1 MLGRSS
7 RIRGRGVL
15 GRRRRIRDVPEDLNG
30 KIYRGD
36 ENLTGSIIKDKK
48 THNVLKVGEV

>member
-7 RIRGRGVL
+7 RIRGRRVL
-15 GRRRRIRDVPEDLNG
+15 GRRRRIRDVLEDLNR

-36 ENLTGSIIKDKK
+36 KNLTGSIIKDKK
-48 THNVLKVGEV
+48 THLMFLK